1 MIQCM
6 AQELLRV
13 YKQARANVDEQIKV
27 CKVLNRAKKPNNN
40 DPWAPPGAFRRVPQ
54 ASLKPPHPC
63 FKDVMTPSGRAMYHR
78 Q

>member
-27 CKVLNRAKKPNNN
+27 CKVLNGVKKPKKN
-40 DPWAPPGAFRRVPQ
+40 DP
-54 ASLKPPHPC
+54 
-63 FKDVMTPSGRAMYHR
+63 
-78 Q
+78 

>member
-27 CKVLNRAKKPNNN
+27 CKVLNRAKKPNNKR
-40 DPWAPPGAFRRVPQ
+40 PVGT
-54 ASLKPPHPC
+54 ASGLPTSSQS
-63 FKDVMTPSGRAMYHR
+63 FVDAAASML
-78 Q
+78 